1 MKKIR
6 YFVEF
11 LIIMFLLVIF
21 KILGFKLA
29 SSLGGLIGR
38 LVGPLFRSKKKILS
52 NISKAFPEIEEKNTE
67 LIVKKMWEN
76 YGRILSEYMFI
87 KNFRNS
93 KYKKFLT
100 IEGQE
105 ILNEL
110 KDSKEPVVF
119 ISGHFNNFELMAM
132 QIEKSG
138 INLAAIYRPLNNI
151 FLNKIM
157 EKIRT
162 KYICRKQ
169 IKKGGSGTRE
179 LLESF
184 KNNYSIAI
192 MIDQRVSESIKV
204 NFFNQKASTTTIPAQ
219 LFKKF
224 GSKIVPIYIERING
238 VYFKMTV
245 SRPIILEKESTI
257 EAITLKQI
265 FLATKLQ
272 LQLYLLNLLKNLA
285 LKLCQ
290 YILKE

>member
-11 LIIMFLLVIF
+11 LIIIFLLVIF

-38 LVGPLFRSKKKILS
+38 SVGPLFRSKKKILS
-52 NISKAFPEIEEKNTE
+52 NISKALPKIGEKNTE

-132 QIEKSG
+132 QVEKSG
-138 INLAAIYRPLNNI
+138 INLTAIYRPLNNI

-162 KYICRKQ
+162 KYICRNQ
-169 IKKGGSGTRE
+169 IKKGRSGTRE
-179 LLESF
+179 LLKSF
-184 KNNYSIAI
+184 KNNYSIAM
-192 MIDQRVSESIKV
+192 MIDQRVRESIKV
-204 NFFNQKASTTTIPAQ
+204 DFFNQKASTTTIPAQ

-238 VYFKMTV
+238 VYFKMTISKPV
-245 SRPIILEKESTI
+245 SFDKESTI
-257 EAITLKQI
+257 EEITLN
-265 FLATKLQ
+265 
-272 LQLYLLNLLKNLA
+272 LNKWLEKM
-285 LKLCQ
+285 
-290 YILKE
+290 ILINPGQWIWSHDRWK

>member
-11 LIIMFLLVIF
+11 LIIIFLLVIF

-38 LVGPLFRSKKKILS
+38 SVGPLFRSKKTILS
-52 NISKAFPEIEEKNTE
+52 NISKALPKIGEKNTE

-105 ILNEL
+105 VLNEL

-204 NFFNQKASTTTIPAQ
+204 DFFNQKASTTTIPAQ

-257 EAITLKQI
+257 EEITLK
-265 FLATKLQ
+265 
-272 LQLYLLNLLKNLA
+272 LNKWLEKM
-285 LKLCQ
+285 
-290 YILKE
+290 ILINPGQWIWSHDRWK

>member
-11 LIIMFLLVIF
+11 LIIIFLLVIF

-38 LVGPLFRSKKKILS
+38 SVGPLFRSKKKILS
-52 NISKAFPEIEEKNTE
+52 NISKALPEIEEKNTE

-204 NFFNQKASTTTIPAQ
+204 DFFNQKASTTTIPAQ

-245 SRPIILEKESTI
+245 SRPIIFEKESTI
-257 EAITLKQI
+257 EEITLK
-265 FLATKLQ
+265 
-272 LQLYLLNLLKNLA
+272 LNKWLEKM
-285 LKLCQ
+285 
-290 YILKE
+290 ILINPDQWIWSHDRWK

>member
-11 LIIMFLLVIF
+11 LIIIFLLVIF

-38 LVGPLFRSKKKILS
+38 SVGPLFRSKKKILS
-52 NISKAFPEIEEKNTE
+52 NISKALPKIGEKNTE

-204 NFFNQKASTTTIPAQ
+204 DFFNQKASTTTIPAQ
-219 LFKKF
+219 LVKKF

-257 EAITLKQI
+257 EEITLK
-265 FLATKLQ
+265 
-272 LQLYLLNLLKNLA
+272 LNKWLEKM
-285 LKLCQ
+285 
-290 YILKE
+290 ILINPDQWIWSHDRWK

>member
-11 LIIMFLLVIF
+11 LIIIFLLVIF

-38 LVGPLFRSKKKILS
+38 SVGPLFRSKKKILS
-52 NISKAFPEIEEKNTE
+52 NISKALPEIEEKNTE

-100 IEGQE
+100 IEGQK

-204 NFFNQKASTTTIPAQ
+204 DFFNQKASTTTIPAQ

-257 EAITLKQI
+257 EEITLK
-265 FLATKLQ
+265 
-272 LQLYLLNLLKNLA
+272 LNKWLEKM
-285 LKLCQ
+285 
-290 YILKE
+290 ILINPDQWIWSHDRWK

>member
-11 LIIMFLLVIF
+11 LIIIFLLVIF

-238 VYFKMTV
+238 VYFKMTISKPV
-245 SRPIILEKESTI
+245 SFDKESTI
-257 EAITLKQI
+257 EEITLN
-265 FLATKLQ
+265 
-272 LQLYLLNLLKNLA
+272 LNKWLEKM
-285 LKLCQ
+285 
-290 YILKE
+290 ILINPGQWIWSHDRWK

>member
-11 LIIMFLLVIF
+11 LIIIFLLVIF

-38 LVGPLFRSKKKILS
+38 SVGPLFRSKKKILS
-52 NISKAFPEIEEKNTE
+52 NISKALPEIEEKNTE

-245 SRPIILEKESTI
+245 SRPIIFEKESTI
-257 EAITLKQI
+257 EEITLK
-265 FLATKLQ
+265 
-272 LQLYLLNLLKNLA
+272 LNKWLEKM
-285 LKLCQ
+285 
-290 YILKE
+290 ILINPDQWIWSHDRWK

>member
-11 LIIMFLLVIF
+11 LIIIFLLVIF

-38 LVGPLFRSKKKILS
+38 SVGPLFRSKKKILS
-52 NISKAFPEIEEKNTE
+52 NISKALPKIGEKNTE

-105 ILNEL
+105 ILNEI

-162 KYICRKQ
+162 KYICQKQ

-204 NFFNQKASTTTIPAQ
+204 DFFNQKASTTTIPAQ

-245 SRPIILEKESTI
+245 SRPIIFEKESTI
-257 EAITLKQI
+257 EEITLK
-265 FLATKLQ
+265 
-272 LQLYLLNLLKNLA
+272 LNKWLEKM
-285 LKLCQ
+285 
-290 YILKE
+290 ILINPDQWIWSHDRWK

>member
-11 LIIMFLLVIF
+11 LIIIFLLVIF

-38 LVGPLFRSKKKILS
+38 SVGPLFRSKKKILS
-52 NISKAFPEIEEKNTE
+52 NISKALPEIGKKNTE

-105 ILNEL
+105 ILNEI

-132 QIEKSG
+132 QVEKSG
-138 INLAAIYRPLNNI
+138 INLTAIYRPLNNI

-162 KYICRKQ
+162 KYICRNQ
-169 IKKGGSGTRE
+169 IKKGRSGTRE
-179 LLESF
+179 LLKSF

-192 MIDQRVSESIKV
+192 MIDQRVSESIKID
-204 NFFNQKASTTTIPAQ
+204 FFGQKASTTTIPAQ
-219 LFKKF
+219 LVKKF

-238 VYFKMTV
+238 VYFKMTINK
-245 SRPIILEKESTI
+245 PISFDKESTI
-257 EAITLKQI
+257 EEITLN
-265 FLATKLQ
+265 
-272 LQLYLLNLLKNLA
+272 LNKWLEKM
-285 LKLCQ
+285 
-290 YILKE
+290 ILINPGQWIWSHDRWK

>member
-11 LIIMFLLVIF
+11 LIIIFLLVIF

-52 NISKAFPEIEEKNTE
+52 NISKALPEIEEKNTE

-192 MIDQRVSESIKV
+192 MIDQRVSESIKT
-204 NFFNQKASTTTIPAQ
+204 NFFGHKASTTTIPAQ
-219 LFKKF
+219 LVKKF

-238 VYFKMTV
+238 VYFKMTINKPV
-245 SRPIILEKESTI
+245 SFDKESTI
-257 EAITLKQI
+257 EEITLN
-265 FLATKLQ
+265 
-272 LQLYLLNLLKNLA
+272 LNKWLEKM
-285 LKLCQ
+285 
-290 YILKE
+290 ILINPDQWIWSHDRWK

>member
-11 LIIMFLLVIF
+11 LIIIFLLVIF

-38 LVGPLFRSKKKILS
+38 LVGPLFRSEKKILS
-52 NISKAFPEIEEKNTE
+52 NISKALPEIEEKNTE

-100 IEGQE
+100 IEGQK

-204 NFFNQKASTTTIPAQ
+204 DFFNQKASTTTIPAQ

-257 EAITLKQI
+257 EEITLK
-265 FLATKLQ
+265 
-272 LQLYLLNLLKNLA
+272 LNKWLEKM
-285 LKLCQ
+285 
-290 YILKE
+290 ILINPDQWIWSHDRWK

>member
-11 LIIMFLLVIF
+11 LIIIFLLVIF

-38 LVGPLFRSKKKILS
+38 SVGPFFRSKKKILS
-52 NISKAFPEIEEKNTE
+52 NISKALPEIGEKKTE

-179 LLESF
+179 LLKSF

-204 NFFNQKASTTTIPAQ
+204 DFFNQKASTTTIPAQ
-219 LFKKF
+219 LVKKF

-238 VYFKMTV
+238 VYFKMTINKPV
-245 SRPIILEKESTI
+245 SFDKESTI
-257 EAITLKQI
+257 EEITLN
-265 FLATKLQ
+265 
-272 LQLYLLNLLKNLA
+272 LNKWLEKM
-285 LKLCQ
+285 
-290 YILKE
+290 ILINPGQWIWSHDRWK

>member
-11 LIIMFLLVIF
+11 LIIIFLLVIF

-38 LVGPLFRSKKKILS
+38 LFGPLFRSKKKILS
-52 NISKAFPEIEEKNTE
+52 NISKALPEIEEKNTE

-184 KNNYSIAI
+184 KNNYSLAL

-204 NFFNQKASTTTIPAQ
+204 DFFNQKASTTTIPAQ

-257 EAITLKQI
+257 EEITLK
-265 FLATKLQ
+265 
-272 LQLYLLNLLKNLA
+272 LNKWLEKM
-285 LKLCQ
+285 
-290 YILKE
+290 ILINPDQWIWSHDRWK

>member
-11 LIIMFLLVIF
+11 LIIIFLLVIF

-52 NISKAFPEIEEKNTE
+52 NISKALPEIEEKNTE

-192 MIDQRVSESIKV
+192 MIDQRVSESIKTD
-204 NFFNQKASTTTIPAQ
+204 FFGHKASTTTIPAQ
-219 LFKKF
+219 LVKKF

-257 EAITLKQI
+257 EEITLK
-265 FLATKLQ
+265 
-272 LQLYLLNLLKNLA
+272 LNKWLEKM
-285 LKLCQ
+285 
-290 YILKE
+290 ILINPDQWIWSHDRWK